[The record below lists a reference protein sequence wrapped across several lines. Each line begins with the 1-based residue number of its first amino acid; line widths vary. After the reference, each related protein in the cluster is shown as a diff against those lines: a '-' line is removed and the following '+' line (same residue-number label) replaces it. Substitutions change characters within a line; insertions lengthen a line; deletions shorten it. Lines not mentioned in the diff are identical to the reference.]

1 METLV
6 STNIRIYSNMR
17 LVKLFIAVLTM
28 IGSCASAGAQ
38 LVKFSIG
45 IEGGGLGTY
54 MKTDPKLSPGFGYGG
69 YGGAAIEIRIGR
81 VAGLFA
87 DGIYAYQTGTH
98 AFTSANGT
106 QERNTFCL
114 TRQYIHIPFG
124 AQLWMGR
131 AAVFQIGLQQ
141 SILLSQSYVSGNG
154 DNSDE
159 GISRNYLSL
168 VAGFKFNM
176 GRVAYFNIKGTY
188 GLNPS
193 YTAMG
198 KDATVFTASLGLG
211 FRLYT
216 YRKSAFR

>member
-1 METLV
+1 M
-6 STNIRIYSNMR
+6 
-17 LVKLFIAVLTM
+17 KLTKILISAIIL
-28 IGSCASAGAQ
+28 IGSCTSAGAQ

-81 VAGLFA
+81 VAGVFA
-87 DGIYAYQTGTH
+87 DGIYAYQTGNH
-98 AFTSANGT
+98 AFTTANGAL
-106 QERNTFCL
+106 EKNSFNL
-114 TRQYIHIPFG
+114 TRQYVHIPFG

-141 SILLSQSYVSGNG
+141 SILLSQSYVSENG

-159 GISRNYLSL
+159 GISQNYLSV

-193 YTAMG
+193 YTARG

-216 YRKSAFR
+216 YRKSAFK